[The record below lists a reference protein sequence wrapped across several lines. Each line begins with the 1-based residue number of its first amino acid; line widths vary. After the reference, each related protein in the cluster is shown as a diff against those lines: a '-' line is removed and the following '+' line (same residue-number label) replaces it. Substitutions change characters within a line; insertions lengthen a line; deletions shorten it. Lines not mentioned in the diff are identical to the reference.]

1 MQTTVHAYWTWA
13 LHSTSPVDTLHCL
26 FLLLLLL
33 LLLGLA
39 GSGLATNIRDFFSL
53 GKGAKAN
60 KRTEQDLKGFGQGQG
75 AWLTD

>member
-1 MQTTVHAYWTWA
+1 
-13 LHSTSPVDTLHCL
+13 LHCL

-33 LLLGLA
+33 PVVGVA

-75 AWLTD
+75 AWLAE

>member
-1 MQTTVHAYWTWA
+1 MNAAAAAAEPYAVCR
-13 LHSTSPVDTLHCL
+13 STSSAETLHC
-26 FLLLLLL
+26 LLLLLL
-33 LLLGLA
+33 LVVVLA

-75 AWLTD
+75 A